1 TDYLNY
7 LVGYLNKDYVSKGE
21 PLFDFLSEVGWTL
34 NLHYSVYFGV
44 IAFVQVSF
52 FFYAFNKER
61 FLYPFLVFFLF
72 TNGEWL
78 SWMNIIRQTLA
89 LCVWVYSIKYI
100 EENKVLNYFFWCIV
114 ALLLH
119 NSAAILFIFYPILK
133 SGKDYFKSISFQ
145 LFLLVSALMV
155 KEIFS
160 DIIFRLE
167 PLIDSYINIIGN
179 DVYGGYNI
187 VRLENNFIESDGTGI
202 AYVFKIVFNIIV
214 ILYSKKMKS
223 YYNSK
228 RFIILYFFYVVSLFT
243 FYIFPIG
250 LISITR
256 PFRYF
261 YIFQSIIYAF
271 FLNYLYQNKRAGTSI
286 GRVNA
291 ILFYIAIILFL
302 GIFYVSLFT
311 ASESSP
317 MWYQFFY
324 EQNFYGYPK

>member
-1 TDYLNY
+1 MLQSVIVYSFLMVTMLLFAVYTAKKESLYVSSPNSLHYKAVSFWRFENVFPLLLFAFVFGMRYDVGTDYLNY

-223 YYNSK
+223 YYN
-228 RFIILYFFYVVSLFT
+228 
-243 FYIFPIG
+243 
-250 LISITR
+250 
-256 PFRYF
+256 
-261 YIFQSIIYAF
+261 
-271 FLNYLYQNKRAGTSI
+271 
-286 GRVNA
+286 
-291 ILFYIAIILFL
+291 
-302 GIFYVSLFT
+302 
-311 ASESSP
+311 
-317 MWYQFFY
+317 
-324 EQNFYGYPK
+324 